1 MTSYFTTQEVRLD
14 DNKIYIYQISKNV
27 HDNYKYIKTGFNAI
41 NCDCLPSWFLSHTIL
56 SVCVVLVAFLNKASI
71 TFGL

>member
-27 HDNYKYIKTGFNAI
+27 HDNHKYIKTGFNAI

-56 SVCVVLVAFLNKASI
+56 
-71 TFGL
+71 

>member
-56 SVCVVLVAFLNKASI
+56 
-71 TFGL
+71 